1 MDIALPE
8 VFAMRKGFSFPFFSL
23 LSSFEGDKCRKN
35 KQLQCE
41 LNVKSFST
49 SFRPNLRKQKTKKV

>member
-23 LSSFEGDKCRKN
+23 LSSLKET
-35 KQLQCE
+35 
-41 LNVKSFST
+41 NVEKTT
-49 SFRPNLRKQKTKKV
+49 SSNVN